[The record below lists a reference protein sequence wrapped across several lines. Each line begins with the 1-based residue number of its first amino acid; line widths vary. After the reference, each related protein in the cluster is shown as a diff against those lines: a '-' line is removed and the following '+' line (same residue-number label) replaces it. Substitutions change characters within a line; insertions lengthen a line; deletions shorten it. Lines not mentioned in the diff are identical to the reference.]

1 MAFQISPGVNV
12 SEIDLTTIIP
22 AVSTTEGA
30 AVGEFLW
37 GPLNERV
44 LLDSEDR
51 LVARFW
57 KPDNNIANRW
67 FTSANFL
74 SYGNALY
81 QVRVASEGSNS
92 TYNATS
98 EATTGSNTAGAGFLV
113 KNDDDYEDNW
123 DDGTLNCGEWIAKY
137 PGTLGN
143 SLKVSMC
150 PSSAAY
156 ESTLTGTVTVTA
168 NSTTV
173 TGSGTSFVGE
183 VEVGDL
189 LTIFGKEIKV
199 SAVGNTISL
208 TLASAHS
215 NGASGVAVT
224 RRWEY
229 HNLVDTAPGTS
240 AYANNLSGTADE
252 MHVVVIDEDGDIT
265 GTAGQVLERYPAV
278 SAALDAKQDDG
289 STNYYKEV
297 LNQQSQWIRW
307 ADHLT
312 VKTNAGSNA
321 KGVTFGT
328 PSKPSTRSLAGGRRG
343 AAPSNADFI
352 RGYDKFKDADD
363 VDVSLI
369 LGGDA
374 NQTIAT
380 HVINNI
386 TETRK
391 DCVVCLSPL
400 RANVVDNIGD
410 ESSAVKTYR
419 DTLPSSSYA
428 VMDSGWK
435 YQYDKYFD
443 LYRYVPLNGDIAG
456 LMVRT
461 DLAKDPWWSPA
472 GYNRGHVKNVY
483 KLAYNP
489 AAKADRDRLY
499 KASVNPI
506 LTVPGQGTVMFGDKT
521 MLAKPSAFDR
531 INVRRL
537 FIVLEKA
544 IATAAKFMLFEFN
557 DEFTRAQFRNMVN
570 PFLRDV
576 QGRRGITDFQVVAD
590 STNNTPEVID
600 RNEFVGDI
608 YVVPARA
615 INFIQLNFVAV
626 RTGVE
631 FSEIVGKF

>member
-1 MAFQISPGVNV
+1 MPFQISPGVNV
-12 SEIDLTTIIP
+12 TEIDLTTIIP

-44 LLDSEDR
+44 LLDSENE
-51 LVARFW
+51 LVEKFW
-57 KPDNNIANRW
+57 KPDNNNANRW

-74 SYGNALY
+74 AYGNALY
-81 QVRVASEGSNS
+81 QVRVASEGANN

-98 EATTGSNTAGAGFLV
+98 EATTGSNTAGAGYLV
-113 KNDDDYEDNW
+113 KNDQDYEDNW
-123 DDGTLNCGEWIAKY
+123 ATGSLNCGEWIAKY

-150 PSSAAY
+150 PSSAAFQ
-156 ESTLTGTVTVTA
+156 STLTGTVSVTA

-183 VEVGDL
+183 VEVGDQ

-199 SAVGNTISL
+199 SAIGNTISL

-215 NGASGVAVT
+215 NGASGVTVT

-229 HNLVDTAPGTS
+229 YNQVDVAPGTS
-240 AYANNLSGTADE
+240 TYANNLSGTADE
-252 MHVVVIDEDGDIT
+252 MHVVVVDEDGDIS
-265 GTAGQVLERYPAV
+265 GVAGQVLERYDAL
-278 SAALDAKQDDG
+278 SAALDAKTDNG

-297 LNQQSQWIRW
+297 VNQKSRWIRW

-312 VKTNAGSNA
+312 AKTNAGTNA
-321 KGVTFGT
+321 KSVTFGT

-352 RGYDKFKDADD
+352 RGYNKFADPD
-363 VDVSLI
+363 EVDVSLI

-374 NQTIAT
+374 NQTIAL
-380 HVINNI
+380 HLINNI
-386 TETRK
+386 VGVRK

-400 RANVVDNIGD
+400 RANVVDNWGN
-410 ESSAVKTYR
+410 ESDNIVTYR
-419 DTLPSSSYA
+419 NTLPSSSYA
-428 VMDSGWK
+428 IMDSGWK

-461 DLAKDPWWSPA
+461 DLSRDPWWSPA
-472 GYNRGHVKNVY
+472 GYNRGHIKSVV

-489 AAKADRDRLY
+489 TAKADKDLLY
-499 KASVNPI
+499 KSGVNPI
-506 LTVPGQGTVMFGDKT
+506 VTFPGQGTIMFGDKT

-544 IATAAKFMLFEFN
+544 ISTAAKFMLFEFN

-590 STNNTPEVID
+590 ETNNTPEVID

-608 YVVPARA
+608 YIVPARS

-631 FSEIVGKF
+631 FSEVVGKF